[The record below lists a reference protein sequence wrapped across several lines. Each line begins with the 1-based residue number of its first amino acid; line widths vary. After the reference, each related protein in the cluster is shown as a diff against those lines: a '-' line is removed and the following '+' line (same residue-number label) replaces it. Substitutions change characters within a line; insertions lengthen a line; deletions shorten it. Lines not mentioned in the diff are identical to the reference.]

1 MRSAEIMGSALCD
14 DLSGA
19 AEAALALGID
29 TVDLARSAQDTG
41 ARVVDLDVRQASPE
55 TARAAVR
62 AGLPQRRQAFVK
74 IDSLLRGN
82 VEAMVRGVRD
92 VRSGLVVCTPALPVA
107 GRPTLNGRVVLSAEP
122 GIGEHRPDSVED
134 ALGDL
139 PVTHVKLD
147 ELRSPGLRDAL
158 TQAARSG
165 RIAVCDAETDADLD
179 LLAAATVA
187 TTGGADDAGDITAV
201 GSAGLAAAFGR
212 LRPARTTQVPST
224 VSATVLVVV
233 GSAEPGARR
242 QVELLAS
249 SGARLVEVDPATRD
263 VPRFELT
270 GGRTVLTLCPAPLD
284 PTRAR
289 ALAVHLAGLVREV
302 VARHDGPL
310 RLALT
315 GGETARRVLD
325 ALGVRRL
332 HVLGQVHPGAVHMR
346 TDTGLEIVTRP
357 GSHGGPDSLLM
368 IANRLHQPALQEE
381 L

>member
-29 TVDLARSAQDTG
+29 TVDLARSAQNTG
-41 ARVVDLDVRQASPE
+41 ARVVDLDIRQADPE
-55 TARAAVR
+55 TARTAVR
-62 AGLPQRRQAFVK
+62 AGLPQRRQAFIK

-122 GIGEHRPDSVED
+122 GIGEHRPASVED

-147 ELRSPGLRDAL
+147 ELRSPGLRDVL
-158 TQAARSG
+158 ARLARTG

-179 LLAAATVA
+179 LLAAATVM
-187 TTGGADDAGDITAV
+187 TGEAGDITAV

-212 LRPARTTQVPST
+212 MRPARITQVPST
-224 VSATVLVVV
+224 VPATVLVVV

-289 ALAVHLAGLVREV
+289 ALAVHLAGMVREV

-332 HVLGQVHPGAVHMR
+332 HLLGQVHPGAVHMR

-357 GSHGGPDSLLM
+357 GSHGGPDSLLT
-368 IANRLHQPALQEE
+368 IADQLHQPDPQEE